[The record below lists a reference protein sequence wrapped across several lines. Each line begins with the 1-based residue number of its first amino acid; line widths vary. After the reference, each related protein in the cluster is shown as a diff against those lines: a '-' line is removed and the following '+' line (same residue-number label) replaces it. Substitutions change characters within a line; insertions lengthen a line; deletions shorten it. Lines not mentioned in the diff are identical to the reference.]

1 MAFHLCVFRVRSKYS
16 RTQMHP
22 LILLKEMNTGTI
34 VYSTGRMALPPAVF
48 QAGFTGVYLFAW
60 NPKTL
65 TASLSWLLLHCTYFK
80 PCKQAINIFGKQAKL
95 CRMSDIQDSSEGF
108 LVRALLNILARPLLS
123 RWDFPWSCPSTPEGC
138 IVLLLAGTM
147 LCYVQQAHGFRMG
160 RCCSWGW
167 LGGGTTQ
174 WYSTV
179 NSFKDGYNGIFL
191 LDAFYFN
198 LRKKKHLS
206 TQDDAYQQTHP
217 VAKEA
222 STLYN

>member
-1 MAFHLCVFRVRSKYS
+1 MAFHLYVFRVRSKYS
-16 RTQMHP
+16 RTQMYP
-22 LILLKEMNTGTI
+22 LILLKKMNTGTI
-34 VYSTGRMALPPAVF
+34 CVLYRADGASFSCLPSS
-48 QAGFTGVYLFAW
+48 FTGVYLFAW

-65 TASLSWLLLHCTYFK
+65 PASLSWLLLHRTYFK

-123 RWDFPWSCPSTPEGC
+123 RWDFPWSCPSTHAGC

-160 RCCSWGW
+160 RCCCWGL
-167 LGGGTTQ
+167 LGNSGTTQ

-179 NSFKDGYNGIFL
+179 NSFKDGYNGSFFCLMHFTSI
-191 LDAFYFN
+191 
-198 LRKKKHLS
+198 
-206 TQDDAYQQTHP
+206 
-217 VAKEA
+217 
-222 STLYN
+222 